1 MPFLGLSLQ
10 IGTTGGG
17 PTLPAGAVFWNN
29 GVAAPFPVQ
38 WNNGSYLLHNLAV
51 TICHHLR

>member
-10 IGTTGGG
+10 IGTIGGG

-38 WNNGSYLLHNLAV
+38 WNNGSSIFYVIWL
-51 TICHHLR
+51 